1 MEFEAWNQV
10 PAAPEKQP
18 ADYLN
23 DIKVAEVTADT
34 KTLSYTLPEDV
45 PEGYK
50 IKYNGTDYEQVIDL
64 NGTIYRPISDVTV
77 KASFKIENT
86 KDNTDYAFKEFDVK
100 VPGSMTAKAED
111 VYKRQIPHAAAR
123 SLAVSA
129 SSRSSACT
137 SPWRS
142 TGRCVTW
149 TPSRSSASQQWRI
162 AWCSMALVTIRTG
175 VAAP

>member
-1 MEFEAWNQV
+1 MEPSAR
-10 PAAPEKQP
+10 APEKQP

-86 KDNTDYAFKEFDVK
+86 KDNTGLRVQG
-100 VPGSMTAKAED
+100 VR
-111 VYKRQIPHAAAR
+111 RQGPRQHDR
-123 SLAVSA
+123 Q
-129 SSRSSACT
+129 
-137 SPWRS
+137 
-142 TGRCVTW
+142 GR
-149 TPSRSSASQQWRI
+149 
-162 AWCSMALVTIRTG
+162 G
-175 VAAP
+175 